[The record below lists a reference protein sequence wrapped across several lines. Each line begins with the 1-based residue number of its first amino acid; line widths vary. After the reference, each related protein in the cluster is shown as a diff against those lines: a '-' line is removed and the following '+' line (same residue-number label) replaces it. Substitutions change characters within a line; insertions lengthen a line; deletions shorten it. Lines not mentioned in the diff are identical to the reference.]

1 MADLS
6 PSRNT
11 LHCNA
16 TPASVREVLVPSTR
30 FLQLLATNDFRHL
43 RARRGA
49 DCCPRAFLSR
59 CYSCQHRLAKRLIR
73 FDGFRARL
81 HRGDGRVVVR
91 VFVAWTE
98 VAVSCGHGYALGI
111 GLSHQRR
118 RLNFGQQLR
127 QLRYVRRDGRGSSAR
142 FASVPSTGRPI
153 QNWSRKAGQI
163 RPSRLRRAML
173 SSSAPRI
180 VFGRKGLN
188 EPLSTATTPSPRPC
202 AILRISKRSRRT
214 ILLLRSM
221 TSSP

>member
-1 MADLS
+1 MS
-6 PSRNT
+6 PSRDT

-16 TPASVREVLVPSTR
+16 TPAGLFRLAESLREVFGPKHR

-43 RARRGA
+43 RARRA
-49 DCCPRAFLSR
+49 
-59 CYSCQHRLAKRLIR
+59 
-73 FDGFRARL
+73 
-81 HRGDGRVVVR
+81 VVR
-91 VFVAWTE
+91 LFVALTE
-98 VAVSCGHGYALGI
+98 GGVSCGHGYALGI
-111 GLSHQRR
+111 GLSHRRR

-127 QLRYVRRDGRGSSAR
+127 QLRYVRRHGRGSSAR
-142 FASVPSTGRPI
+142 FASVPSTRRPI
-153 QNWSRKAGQI
+153 QNWSRKVGQI
-163 RPSRLRRAML
+163 RPSRVRRAML

-188 EPLSTATTPSPRPC
+188 EPLSTATTPSPGPC

>member
-1 MADLS
+1 MAIS
-6 PSRNT
+6 PSRDT

-30 FLQLLATNDFRHL
+30 FLQLLTTNDFRHL

-81 HRGDGRVVVR
+81 HRGDGRVVVG

-98 VAVSCGHGYALGI
+98 VAVSCGHGYTLGI
-111 GLSHQRR
+111 GVSRRQRR
-118 RLNFGQQLR
+118 LSQLCATTR
-127 QLRYVRRDGRGSSAR
+127 QLRYIHPEGCGSSAT
-142 FASVPSTGRPI
+142 FASVPSTRRPI

-163 RPSRLRRAML
+163 RPSRVRRAML
-173 SSSAPRI
+173 SSSAPRL

-188 EPLSTATTPSPRPC
+188 EPLSTATVPSPRPC
-202 AILRISKRSRRT
+202 AILRISQRSRRPT
-214 ILLLRSM
+214 RLLRSM

>member
-1 MADLS
+1 MAIS
-6 PSRNT
+6 PSRDT

-111 GLSHQRR
+111 GLR
-118 RLNFGQQLR
+118 N
-127 QLRYVRRDGRGSSAR
+127 GRGSSAR
-142 FASVPSTGRPI
+142 FASVASTRRPI
-153 QNWSRKAGQI
+153 QNWSRKADQI
-163 RPSRLRRAML
+163 RPSRVRRAML